1 MASIKE
7 LYGNNGPKTAQIIK
21 GKDMTPY
28 SEGIDKTGSKKFDTK
43 AYSIDRLNKAAGGI
57 IGSGL
62 AAGIGGYTPQKKYGV
77 VTKK

>member
-28 SEGIDKTGSKKFDTK
+28 SEGIDKNGSKKFDTK
-43 AYSIDRLNKAAGGI
+43 AYSEDKLNKAHNGI

-62 AAGIGGYTPQKKYGV
+62 AAGIGGYNSQKKYAI

>member
-7 LYGNNGPKTAQIIK
+7 LYGNNGPKTGQIIK

-28 SEGIDKTGSKKFDTK
+28 SEGIDKTGSKKFDIKSYPET
-43 AYSIDRLNKAAGGI
+43 RLNKAAGGI

-62 AAGIGGYTPQKKYGV
+62 AAGIGGYNPQKKYAV
-77 VTKK
+77 ITKK